1 MIVKRNFSPGR
12 ILPYVWK
19 ELGFTLAVAGAVSFL
34 HIEKG
39 AALAAL
45 PFGPLGVLGT
55 ALAIF
60 LGFRNNS
67 GYARWWEARTIWG
80 NVADSSRTLARL
92 VISATD
98 NARKLGKGGGA
109 EKVTAYQREMVLRQA
124 AFAHAL
130 RLHLRREGT
139 WAELAR
145 LLPPGDQERVLAAH
159 NKPNLIL
166 QIQADRLKD
175 GVREEMLGQ
184 FDPISLEPGLA
195 ALNGAQGGLDRIKDT
210 PMLRQYEFFT
220 RVFLWTFLALL
231 PSSLLGLLPAGEAK
245 WLALPGALVIGFIYA
260 VTNKIGE
267 VTEDPL
273 EGRVQDVPMTAICT
287 GIERDLRE
295 QLGDR
300 DLPPAARPVDGY
312 LF

>member
-1 MIVKRNFSPGR
+1 MIVKRNFSPVR

-19 ELGFTLAVAGAVSFL
+19 ELLFTGAFATVVCFF
-34 HIEKG
+34 HIRHG
-39 AALAAL
+39 VTLLAL

-67 GYARWWEARTIWG
+67 GHARWWEGRTIWG
-80 NVADSSRTLARL
+80 NIVNSSRTLARL

-98 NARKLGKGGGA
+98 NAQKLGKGGGA
-109 EKVTAYQREMVLRQA
+109 DKIAAYKREMVLRQI

-130 RLHLRREGT
+130 RKHLRREDT
-139 WAELAR
+139 WAELAP
-145 LLPPGDQERVLAAH
+145 LLPPADQPRVLAAA
-159 NKPNLIL
+159 NKPNMIL

-184 FDPISLEPGLA
+184 FDPISLEPNLA
-195 ALNGAQGGLDRIKDT
+195 ALNAAQGGCERIKNT

-220 RVFLWTFLALL
+220 RVFLWTFLAIL
-231 PSSLLGLLPAGEAK
+231 PPSLLGVLPAESR
-245 WLALPGALVIGFIYA
+245 WLALPGALAIGFTYVI
-260 VTNKIGE
+260 TNKIGQ
-267 VTEDPL
+267 VTEDPF
-273 EGRVQDVPMTAICT
+273 ENRIHDVPMTALCT
-287 GIERDLRE
+287 TLERDLRE
-295 QLGDR
+295 QLGDTQ
-300 DLPPAARPVDGY
+300 LPPPAEPVDGY